1 MGKSHW
7 IARLAIQQHFP
18 IKILLVFL
26 RFKLPPNFIFQWYR
40 PQTCQFYLLF
50 PALSIS
56 AFHKVPGIHLIGIS
70 DLVDLWVIKIK
81 SLLSFAHAVR
91 RDHVNR
97 ARNADHVATTCEWF
111 AYFIVKIT
119 RLYDYQTW
127 QTHFWRNARRG
138 AQTYMGFG
146 C

>member
-1 MGKSHW
+1 MAKSRW

-26 RFKLPPNFIFQWYR
+26 RFKLPPNVIFHCYR

-81 SLLSFAHAVR
+81 SL
-91 RDHVNR
+91 
-97 ARNADHVATTCEWF
+97 
-111 AYFIVKIT
+111 
-119 RLYDYQTW
+119 
-127 QTHFWRNARRG
+127 
-138 AQTYMGFG
+138 
-146 C
+146 